1 MLPPLG
7 PREETQSH
15 AGGESGGPNSDE
27 GTDTL
32 VLRFLFDPWIRNLG
46 SGMDKKRSGSGMNKA
61 NHISESLETIFVLR
75 YLNSLMRIWDPGSG
89 MEKIR
94 IRDPGCQ
101 KFGSGISI
109 PDPQH

>member
-1 MLPPLG
+1 MRGDQFRRWDRHSGTLG
-7 PREETQSH
+7 SVAYPDP
-15 AGGESGGPNSDE
+15 ESGS
-27 GTDTL
+27 
-32 VLRFLFDPWIRNLG
+32 FLTPGYEIDLG
-46 SGMDKKRSGSGMNKA
+46 SGMYKKRSGSGINKP

-75 YLNSLMRIWDPGSG
+75 YLNSLMRIWDPGSR

-101 KFGSGISI
+101 KFGSGIRI